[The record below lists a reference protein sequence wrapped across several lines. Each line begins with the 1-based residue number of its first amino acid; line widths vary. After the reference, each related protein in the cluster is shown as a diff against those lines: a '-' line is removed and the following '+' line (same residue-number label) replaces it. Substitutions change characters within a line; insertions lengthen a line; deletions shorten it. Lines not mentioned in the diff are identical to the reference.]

1 MSEPFSALVVGAG
14 GGLGAAWL
22 ERLRTQR
29 GCAAVFASRR
39 TRAGEL
45 KSGDSPHGVPNPSGI
60 AANHT
65 QHTRHGSDTAAAH
78 AGDTAAVLAPVHLVS
93 LDLEDPASIESAVQT
108 VRETIAQQGL
118 PPLRT
123 VIVASGLLHAPGLA
137 PEKSLRALDAA
148 GLHRLMAVNAIGPA
162 LLARQVLPLM
172 PRQGRVVFAA
182 VSARVGSISDNRL
195 GGWYG
200 YRASKAALN
209 QFIRTLAIEWS
220 RTAKDSVC
228 VALHPGTVDTALSR
242 PFQGNVPEGR
252 LFTPEQSVEHLESV
266 LQQLGPQHSG
276 RCFAWDGQEVM
287 P

>member
-1 MSEPFSALVVGAG
+1 MSEPFSALVVGAS
-14 GGLGAAWL
+14 GGLGAAWV
-22 ERLRTQR
+22 ERLKGQS
-29 GCAAVFASRR
+29 GCAMVFASCRPAQQR
-39 TRAGEL
+39 QEG
-45 KSGDSPHGVPNPSGI
+45 GV
-60 AANHT
+60 
-65 QHTRHGSDTAAAH
+65 GSVAAA
-78 AGDTAAVLAPVHLVS
+78 LAPVLPVS
-93 LDLEDPASIESAVQT
+93 LDLEDPTSIESAVQA
-108 VRETIAQQGL
+108 VRETLAQQGL
-118 PPLRT
+118 PALRR

-137 PEKSLRALDAA
+137 PEKSLRALEAA
-148 GLHRLMAVNAIGPA
+148 ALHRLMAVNAIGPA

-220 RTAKDSVC
+220 RTAKESVC
-228 VALHPGTVDTALSR
+228 VALHPGTVDTELSR

-252 LFTPEQSVEHLESV
+252 LFTPEQSVDHLEAV
-266 LQQLGPQHSG
+266 LHALGPEHSG

>member
-1 MSEPFSALVVGAG
+1 MIVPADPEDLNTASAGTPPREAQSILLVGAR

-22 ERLRTQR
+22 RRLRDSLP
-29 GCAAVFASRR
+29 GGAVFATSRLVSEPLAD
-39 TRAGEL
+39 RAEGL
-45 KSGDSPHGVPNPSGI
+45 QTDLAAAPGGVPIHP
-60 AANHT
+60 
-65 QHTRHGSDTAAAH
+65 
-78 AGDTAAVLAPVHLVS
+78 LP
-93 LDLEDPASIESAVQT
+93 LDLEDPASIERLAQAVQERIR
-108 VRETIAQQGL
+108 VEGL

-123 VIVASGLLHAPGLA
+123 VIVASGLLHGPGLA

-148 GLHRLMAVNAIGPA
+148 AMHRLMAVNAIGPA

-209 QFIRTLAIEWS
+209 QLVRTLAIEWS
-220 RTAKDSVC
+220 RTARDSVC
-228 VALHPGTVDTALSR
+228 VTLHPGTVDTGLSR
-242 PFQGNVPEGR
+242 PFQGNVPQDQ
-252 LFTPEQSVEHLESV
+252 LFTPEQSVAHLDAV
-266 LQQLGPQHSG
+266 LRKLEPQHSG
-276 RCFAWDGQEVM
+276 RCYAWDGREVL

>member
-1 MSEPFSALVVGAG
+1 MSEPFSALVVGAS
-14 GGLGAAWL
+14 GGLGAAWI
-22 ERLRTQR
+22 ERLRAQQ

-39 TRAGEL
+39 
-45 KSGDSPHGVPNPSGI
+45 SSPQSREGI
-60 AANHT
+60 DTTVAAL
-65 QHTRHGSDTAAAH
+65 H
-78 AGDTAAVLAPVHLVS
+78 ATVLPIS

-118 PPLRT
+118 PALRR

-148 GLHRLMAVNAIGPA
+148 ALHRLMAVNAIGPA

-172 PRQGRVVFAA
+172 PRQGRGVFAA

-220 RTAKDSVC
+220 RTAKESVC
-228 VALHPGTVDTALSR
+228 VALHPGTVDTELSR

-252 LFTPEQSVEHLESV
+252 LFTPEQSVDHLEAV
-266 LQQLGPQHSG
+266 LHALGPEHSG

>member
-1 MSEPFSALVVGAG
+1 MQTDLALMEPHTALLVGAR
-14 GGLGAAWL
+14 GGLGRAWQP
-22 ERLRTQR
+22 RLLQHEACKALLACHR
-29 GCAAVFASRR
+29 GPVDE
-39 TRAGEL
+39 AGL
-45 KSGDSPHGVPNPSGI
+45 H
-60 AANHT
+60 
-65 QHTRHGSDTAAAH
+65 QTAAT
-78 AGDTAAVLAPVHLVS
+78 GRTIELR
-93 LDLEDPASIESAVQT
+93 LDLEDPASIEAAAQAA
-108 VRETIAQQGL
+108 RERIDRLGL
-118 PPLRT
+118 LPLRK

-148 GLHRLMAVNAIGPA
+148 ALHRLMTVNAIGPA

-220 RTAKDSVC
+220 RTAKESVC

-252 LFTPEQSVEHLESV
+252 LFTPQESVDHLEAV

-276 RCFAWDGQEVM
+276 RCYAWDGQEIA

>member
-1 MSEPFSALVVGAG
+1 MTEVISEPGPAQSILLVGAR

-22 ERLRTQR
+22 KRLR
-29 GCAAVFASRR
+29 ASHPDSVVFACSRR
-39 TRAGEL
+39 PEGWVDA
-45 KSGDSPHGVPNPSGI
+45 DPSGPG
-60 AANHT
+60 A
-65 QHTRHGSDTAAAH
+65 S
-78 AGDTAAVLAPVHLVS
+78 VCPLS
-93 LDLEDPASIESAVQT
+93 MDLEDPASIEAAAAVL
-108 VRETIAQQGL
+108 RERIRAEGL
-118 PPLRT
+118 PALRT

-148 GLHRLMAVNAIGPA
+148 ALHRLMAVNAIGPA

-172 PRQGRVVFAA
+172 PREGRGLFAA

-209 QFIRTLAIEWS
+209 QFVRTLAIEWS
-220 RTAKDSVC
+220 RTARQSVC
-228 VALHPGTVDTALSR
+228 VTLHPGTVDTPLSQ
-242 PFQGNVPEGR
+242 PFQGNVPQDR
-252 LFTPEQSVEHLESV
+252 LFTPEQSVAHLEAV

-276 RCFAWDGQEVM
+276 RCFAWDGQEVL

>member
-1 MSEPFSALVVGAG
+1 MSSPRVDAGSAPLATETEASPAHGVAEAQSILLVGAG

-22 ERLRTQR
+22 RHLCDTQP
-29 GCAAVFASRR
+29 GSAIFATRR
-39 TRAGEL
+39 TAAGRSIDL
-45 KSGDSPHGVPNPSGI
+45 D
-60 AANHT
+60 
-65 QHTRHGSDTAAAH
+65 
-78 AGDTAAVLAPVHLVS
+78 AGPGPVRSLS
-93 LDLEDPASIESAVQT
+93 LDLEDPGSIEAVGEAL
-108 VRETIAQQGL
+108 RERIRAAGL

-123 VIVASGLLHAPGLA
+123 VIVASGLLHGPGLA

-148 GLHRLMAVNAIGPA
+148 ALHRLMAVNAIGPA

-209 QFIRTLAIEWS
+209 QLIRTLAIEWS
-220 RTAKDSVC
+220 RTARDSVC
-228 VALHPGTVDTALSR
+228 VTLHPGTVDTGLSR
-242 PFQGNVPEGR
+242 PFQGNVPQDR
-252 LFTPEQSVEHLESV
+252 LFTPEQSVAHLEAV
-266 LQQLGPQHSG
+266 LQRLGPQHSG
-276 RCFAWDGQEVM
+276 RCYAWDGQEVQ